1 MLSKFQILI
10 LSITIFCI
18 LCIITLFILV
28 ISIIN
33 KKNNNLQNSSSS
45 PYPSPSIQ
53 NIKSIK
59 MNEILQ
65 KYNDLSNDHE
75 NIPNGGLLISLLS
88 TKYLTGNDKY
98 NDYTID
104 KKCDNNFYVPNLNN
118 ISEILIDT
126 AIENNTNCTS
136 FDTTFIRYD
145 CPGIL
150 FGPLLDSEKLIINM
164 NIGLI
169 LDINKLKK
177 YIACGFPSDAGSVA
191 RYNTKNNNSERITDK
206 DLEDYHKLI
215 TSPKGK
221 ELANAGCGLSW
232 NIYTYPDFYPSGIY
246 NGVFGKTFLP
256 SYIYNP
262 GNHLNW
268 FPGAYSD
275 NKFSPTIDN
284 ITYYNDPFNIG
295 VMVDNNYN
303 LNNKPHI
310 KNISPSDYPNGW
322 FNYIKEND
330 KYKYISFDNGEKHK
344 MTNYL
349 SEYYGPFAQPVKKTS
364 FSNLITMIRNKYKDI
379 IRVFGDIPK
388 YFYNVYYQEMYSINA
403 YDIKNISWLNFY
415 FENEIDLYIPNK
427 DATSRLSGLSDGG
440 ICAVTDEFQKIWDD
454 CILGIFTNHRCA
466 ENIKGSSYQ
475 INPIS
480 KNYKVIDKNDLQ
492 KDFSNELRDNLT
504 EKKMLGRIECNTTNA
519 NCCCSENNYENLD
532 NLVTLLV
539 KKYND
544 NLKPNQRPINGYIM
558 NDDMHLDQDLPSDF
572 DKDKI
577 TKPLKIEQITNY

>member
-10 LSITIFCI
+10 LSIIILCI
-18 LCIITLFILV
+18 LCIITLFIL
-28 ISIIN
+28 IIPIIN
-33 KKNNNLQNSSSS
+33 RKKNNS
-45 PYPSPSIQ
+45 PSHPSPSHHQ
-53 NIKSIK
+53 SIK
-59 MNEILQ
+59 MNEILD
-65 KYNDLSNDHE
+65 KYNDLSNDNE

-88 TKYLTGNDKY
+88 TKFLTGNDKY
-98 NDYTID
+98 NDYTIE
-104 KKCDNNFYVPNLNN
+104 KKCDKNFYVPNLNN
-118 ISEILIDT
+118 ISNILIDT

-145 CPGIL
+145 CPGFL
-150 FGPLLDSEKLIINM
+150 FGPVLDAEKLIINM

-191 RYNTKNNNSERITDK
+191 RYNISSNNSERITDK

-232 NIYTYPDFYPSGIY
+232 NTYTNPYPSGIY

-262 GNHLNW
+262 GKHLNW
-268 FPGAYSD
+268 YPGAYND
-275 NKFSPTIDN
+275 NKFSPTIEN
-284 ITYYNDPFNIG
+284 ITYYNDQYNIG

-303 LNNKPHI
+303 LNNKPDI
-310 KNISPSDYPNGW
+310 QNVSPSDYPNGW

-330 KYKYISFDNGEKHK
+330 KYKYINFDNGEKHK
-344 MTNYL
+344 MTNFL
-349 SEYYGPFAQPVKKTS
+349 SGYYSPYAQPIKKTS

-388 YFYNVYYQEMYSINA
+388 FFYNVYYQEMYSINA
-403 YDIKNISWLNFY
+403 YNIKNISWLNFY
-415 FENEIDLYIPNK
+415 FENEVDLYIPNK
-427 DATSRLSGLSDGG
+427 DSTSRLNGLTDGG
-440 ICAVTDEFQKIWDD
+440 ICAVTDEFQKVWDD

-475 INPIS
+475 ISDIS
-480 KNYKVIDKNDLQ
+480 KNYKVIDKNNLQ
-492 KDFSNELRDNLT
+492 TDFSNELKNNLT
-504 EKKMLGRIECNTTNA
+504 KNQMLGRVECNSTDA
-519 NCCCSENNYENLD
+519 NCCCSENNYDNLD
-532 NLVTLLV
+532 NLVKLLV
-539 KKYND
+539 KKYNE
-544 NLKPNQRPINGYIM
+544 NLKPNQRPINGYII
-558 NDDMHLDQDLPSDF
+558 NDDMHLDQNLPSDF
-572 DKDKI
+572 DKEKI
-577 TKPLKIEQITNY
+577 TKPLKIQQITDY